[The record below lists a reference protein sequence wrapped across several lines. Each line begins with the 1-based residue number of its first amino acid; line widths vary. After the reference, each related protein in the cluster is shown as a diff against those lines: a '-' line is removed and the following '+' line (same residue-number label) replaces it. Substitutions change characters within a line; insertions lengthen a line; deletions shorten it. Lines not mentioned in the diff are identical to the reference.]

1 MKKTYIKKTMLF
13 MMLLFYSFSE
23 GQNLLH
29 YWNFNNNASVSAIT
43 APSQSNIVGGS
54 LTANLS
60 GITAIDFAGGTG
72 QNFSVL
78 NLNARN
84 SDAAGTHLRFNDP
97 IGSSL
102 VFALPT
108 TGYENAIMKFATRR
122 SGSGAGTQ
130 VWSYSTDGTNYTFF
144 TNITP
149 NNGDPGLATLDFSS
163 ISAADNNPNFKLKV
177 EFQQGAGGTVGN
189 NRFDNFTA
197 EGTLLSG
204 SDTAAPTVTFSPL
217 NSATNVVRNVN
228 PTIAFNESVRFLNN
242 DAITNTT
249 VDAVVE
255 LRLNNASGTLVPFD
269 ATFASNTITIVPTT
283 LLNVN
288 QVYYVALLANTIEDL
303 SNNAITTLQSTTYTT
318 AKSTVTLSVSSNS
331 GTEVGTTLITVT
343 ATADVA
349 VNGDQ
354 TLNLG
359 VTGANITAGDY
370 TLSNAIITLLSGQ
383 TSGSVTFTVVN
394 DVLVEGSEIAT
405 LTISNPSNGILI
417 GTTNTQTVTITD
429 IDAALNI
436 DLSTYVRVGRYDLP
450 EPTRTAHPANNLLC
464 QEASAVTYNWD
475 TDTLFITADGS
486 TSITQ
491 VSKTGQLIDT
501 MTMAQ
506 GGSPQGTD
514 FYDTEG
520 LTYIGNGQFVMSEE
534 RDRQLVKFTYAAG
547 TTLSRANTQTV
558 KIGTFVPNTGTEGLS
573 YDPLTG
579 GYIVLKEITPIG
591 IFQTG
596 VDFNAGTATNGSATT
611 ENSTNLF
618 DPALL
623 GFSDVADVFALS
635 NIPALNGQSLYN
647 NLLVLGQENAK
658 VVNVD
663 RSGVIVNSLTIVSDA
678 GNPLDV
684 ASQQHEGLT
693 MDRDGRLYIVSEN
706 GGGTIDYPQLWV
718 YAASTVPN
726 QAPTAIALT
735 NTTTAILENSNTT
748 AAVKVADITVTDD
761 GLGTNNLTLSG
772 ADASS
777 FQITGSSLYIKA
789 GTVID
794 FETKTSYNVT
804 INVDDTT
811 IGNTPDA
818 SVNYV
823 LDVTDVLVETTPIVS
838 VSITE
843 AASWSSSTTNVGADW
858 FEVTNNGNA
867 PLDITGWKVDDS
879 SNSFTAAL
887 ALTGITSIASGESV
901 IFLETTS
908 TNAATI
914 IANFKSA
921 WFGSN
926 VPAGLQVG
934 SYTGGA
940 IGLSSGGDAVNL
952 FNAAGVIQSNI
963 SFGAATTN
971 FTFNNAASLTNSV
984 ITTLS
989 QVGVNDAFAAANDT
1003 VQIGSPGTI
1012 GKLFISEVAPW
1023 SSGNSPVGADWFEVT
1038 NTKAVAVDI
1047 TGWKVDDNSQSPAAA
1062 VALNGITSINP
1073 GESVI
1078 FMETADLAGKTT
1090 AFINNWFG
1098 TNPSSGI
1105 RIGNYT
1111 GTGIGFGTGGDQVN
1125 LYNGLSSTPVS
1136 SVLFGASPATA
1147 PFTTFD
1153 NAIGQ
1158 NSLVTPITQFSAV
1171 GTKGAFIAANSATE
1185 IGSPGTFVTA
1195 PCPTIT
1201 AIAAA
1206 SSTVNCNSAT
1216 TSVVVTATGGT
1227 APYTGTG
1234 SFTVGAGS
1242 YSYTVTDAKGC
1253 TAVTTVTVTNIADTT
1268 NPTIYFQPAAL
1279 LTGATGPSTTQTPY
1293 LQSQSIGG
1301 KYTSILS
1308 VNDAVGGYKMVGIP
1322 DGLGA
1327 YDNNNGTFTLLM
1339 NHELGN
1345 TAGIAR
1351 AHGSAGAFVSKW
1363 VINKSDLAVQ
1373 SGSDLIQTVNTWNT
1387 TSNSFVTGTTA
1398 FNRFCSADLP
1408 SVSALYN
1415 PATGLGTQERIFLTG
1430 EESGAEGRAFGH
1442 IATGAT
1448 AGVTY
1453 ELPYLGKFSW
1463 ENVVASP
1470 ATGNKTVVAGTDD
1483 NSTNGQVYFYVGTK
1497 TNTGTEI
1504 DKAGL
1509 NNGKLFGVNVTGLA
1523 SESTSSIPA
1532 ANTAFTLSDLGFV
1545 QNKTGATLN
1554 TESVTAGVTNF
1565 LRPEDGGF
1573 DPSNPNDFYFV
1584 TTNSITAPSRMWR
1597 MRFNDIANLETG
1609 GTITAVLDG
1618 TEGQKMLDNMTIDK
1632 LGHILLQEDPG
1643 GNAHNAKMWQYT
1655 IATDALELVGKHDAA
1670 RFGEVVGGVTTA
1682 ATSPYTNDEESS
1694 GVIDMSDILGPGM
1707 FLIDDQ
1713 AHYTTG
1719 LANLTEVVQG
1729 GQLLAFFNP
1738 ASVSATVSNAAQAAI
1753 SVTSCSATAVA
1764 LGTPATADNCS
1775 VVNLT
1780 NNAPTTFPIGT
1791 TTVTWTATDASG
1803 NTATATQT
1811 VTVTTLPAATVDLSV
1826 SASTASETT
1835 GTVVTVTATTS
1846 AALCFDETIAV
1857 DVTGTDITAADYTLS
1872 NATITIPAGSTTG
1885 SVTFT
1890 VVSDNAVEALETA
1903 VVTISNPSSGLALGT
1918 TTTQNIA
1925 ISDFAFT
1932 LQVLHAS
1939 DFEGAVEAVQD
1950 APRFAAIV
1958 DQLEESYVNTI
1969 KLSSG
1974 DNYIPGPFLSSGED
1988 SSLSAALKTSY
1999 ESYYNT
2005 TFSSSSVSLLPSIG
2019 RADISILNFIGI
2031 EASAL
2036 GNHEFDL
2043 GTTEVRN
2050 IIRGANNTAATIRTW
2065 FGAQFPYLSSNLNF
2079 SGDSN
2084 LSAIATTDRLRLNTS
2099 FMSNPTEAV
2108 TAITNKSKLA
2118 PSTIIMKGGQ
2128 KIGIVGCTTQVLASI
2143 SSPGA
2148 TTVVGG
2154 GANDM
2159 TILAG
2164 FVQPVVN
2171 SLIAEGC
2178 NKIILL
2184 SHLQQ
2189 IAFEKELAGKLT
2201 GVDIIMAGGSNTL
2214 MADADDRLRAGDVA
2228 YESYPFLTTGLDGKA
2243 LALINTD
2250 GNYKYVGRL
2259 VVDFDVDGTLI
2270 PSSINSLVSG
2280 VYAADAQGLND
2291 VWGANVANAYAVGTR
2306 GYQVQLLCNAIG
2318 NVIIAKDGNLF
2329 GRTSVFLEG
2338 RRNFVRTEETNIGNV
2353 SAEANLWLAKFYD
2366 PTTVI
2371 SIKNGG
2377 GIRSAIGNVIAV
2389 GDDVTYAP
2397 PIANP
2402 SAGKQ
2407 SGDISQ
2413 LDIENSLR
2421 FNNQLSLVTLTA
2433 SGLRS
2438 VLEHAVNA
2446 TTATATPGQ
2455 FAQVA
2460 GVRYSYNLS
2469 NASGSKI
2476 LNAVITDEA
2485 GNIVDT
2491 LVVNGVTVGN
2501 LSRTFRVVTLNFL
2514 AGGGDSYPFNTL
2526 GTSRSDLNTLSEQ
2539 GPAAASFT
2547 NAGSEQDAFAEY
2559 MKNQFSATPYGITDT
2574 PLTQDCRIQRIPAR
2588 ADNVLP
2594 SSAGSNGT
2602 VTICN
2607 GSTITAVQLFAALGG
2622 TPVAGGTWSP
2632 ALTGAGIYT
2641 YTVTSPSCAGS
2652 ASATVTVTEGSI
2664 IIATATPIASTV
2676 CTGATTTVS
2685 VTATGGTSP
2694 YTITGSSLTAGAGTY
2709 NYIVTDAK
2717 GCTAT
2722 TSVTITETA
2731 VSENVSNIS
2740 ACDSYTWNET
2750 TYTSSGL
2757 YTGTTTNCVTE
2768 KLNLTITPSSLIAEP
2783 TNPTICKLTGAIAT
2797 TKVIAASG
2805 STYKW
2810 YTQTASGTTWA
2821 ALVNSANYVGIDE
2834 AELKITRTTTTVPA
2848 NGTKYK
2854 VVVSNICGNVTS
2866 TTVALQEQTVLS
2878 KTAVVSVVGTL
2889 SPTLTACQGGNVNLS
2904 LAAGSVGNIQWQ
2916 SSTDGITYANVGA
2929 SIAQSALSA
2938 NNLVMSFNTAALTQ
2952 TTWFRIVASNGV
2964 CSSVASTAVKITVSS
2979 PVTTGSI
2986 NGGGV
2991 TVCAPLATGIDANG
3005 NALTAAITN
3014 STALT
3019 LSDYTVGAT
3028 ILWQKSTN
3036 YVNSTNASPV
3046 WATAGSTTN
3055 TFTASA
3061 LTLDTWYRAQ
3071 VTNGAC
3077 KDFTVPVKIAVS
3089 PSAKT
3094 GVITSAASVCTGGD
3108 ITFTSAAYTGTSI
3121 QWEVST
3127 TSATTGFQT
3136 VSGENGLVFNMNNVT
3151 YAPLSK
3157 FYVRNVVTSGTCTL
3171 ARSAVKTITVNPLSV
3186 SGTVKGGGTICSG
3199 SNRTLLVAGNIGT
3212 IQWQSSTNGTDF
3224 VNVPSIVGTAGVNY
3238 ASGSATGI
3246 AATYIVSNITA
3257 DTYFRAKI
3265 TSGLCSVAYS
3275 NVVEYNI
3282 GTTAV
3287 SGEVSA
3293 LSSTIC
3299 PATGTTLTLGNSVGS
3314 VQWQKATIS
3323 ATTGLP
3329 GAFTNIS
3336 GQTGTTLAT
3345 GNLTA
3350 STAYQAV
3357 VTIGSCSSVT
3367 ATYASVFVVA
3377 KPIAKTITSVVIS
3390 PAGGLTT
3397 PLCTNDPKK
3406 TLTIG
3411 AGYTGAIQWQRSTT
3425 STTAGFTDIAGATG
3439 ASYIV
3444 ANPSSGANFY
3454 RATFTNTC
3462 GVIAISAPVTIYF
3475 KNCSSSARV
3484 AATKE
3489 EVEMTFNVFAYPNP
3503 FSDNFKLSLESPSN
3517 DKVNV
3522 AVFDLS
3528 GKLIEQ
3534 REINSNEINALD
3546 LGNNYPSG
3554 VFNVIVNQGTNNKIV
3569 RVVKQ

>member
-1 MKKTYIKKTMLF
+1 MSANKKCVYKFDVLILTISIMMKKILSKKLRF
-13 MMLLFYSFSE
+13 LL
-23 GQNLLH
+23 
-29 YWNFNNNASVSAIT
+29 W
-43 APSQSNIVGGS
+43 S
-54 LTANLS
+54 LTLFSFFCIESSYAQLARKSSATSVNGAEISAFDPATNRLF
-60 GITAIDFAGGTG
+60 TVAG
-72 QNFSVL
+72 
-78 NLNARN
+78 
-84 SDAAGTHLRFNDP
+84 
-97 IGSSL
+97 
-102 VFALPT
+102 
-108 TGYENAIMKFATRR
+108 NAIE
-122 SGSGAGTQ
+122 
-130 VWSYSTDGTNYTFF
+130 YYT
-144 TNITP
+144 
-149 NNGDPGLATLDFSS
+149 
-163 ISAADNNPNFKLKV
+163 
-177 EFQQGAGGTVGN
+177 
-189 NRFDNFTA
+189 
-197 EGTLLSG
+197 
-204 SDTAAPTVTFSPL
+204 L
-217 NSATNVVRNVN
+217 NSAGALSS
-228 PTIAFNESVRFLNN
+228 PTSIPY
-242 DAITNTT
+242 
-249 VDAVVE
+249 
-255 LRLNNASGTLVPFD
+255 G
-269 ATFASNTITIVPTT
+269 
-283 LLNVN
+283 
-288 QVYYVALLANTIEDL
+288 
-303 SNNAITTLQSTTYTT
+303 
-318 AKSTVTLSVSSNS
+318 
-331 GTEVGTTLITVT
+331 
-343 ATADVA
+343 
-349 VNGDQ
+349 
-354 TLNLG
+354 
-359 VTGANITAGDY
+359 
-370 TLSNAIITLLSGQ
+370 
-383 TSGSVTFTVVN
+383 FTV
-394 DVLVEGSEIAT
+394 
-405 LTISNPSNGILI
+405 
-417 GTTNTQTVTITD
+417 
-429 IDAALNI
+429 
-436 DLSTYVRVGRYDLP
+436 
-450 EPTRTAHPANNLLC
+450 
-464 QEASAVTYNWD
+464 
-475 TDTLFITADGS
+475 ADGS
-486 TSITQ
+486 TAIPNSVAVKNGVLVFGFAIVGASNVQQPGKVAFYDPNTATYISDVTVGYLPDMIAFSPDGTKILTANEGEPNSYNQATSFDPEGSVSIIDIVAGIANATVTEASFTSFNSQMASLKAAGVRIYGPNATVAQDLEPEYVTFIDNATAAVTLQENNAVAMVDITTGTVTNIYPLGLKDHSIAGNGFDASDRDLTSSTGKINIQNWPVKGMYMPDAIASFTSGGNTYFITANEGDSRDYTGFTEEIRVGATGATVYTLDPTVFPTATNLKLNANLGRLQLTKATGDTDGDGDFDEIHALGARSFTIWNNSFTPVFDSGDQLEQITKTQ
-491 VSKTGQLIDT
+491 SAASFNSDGTSSSFDGRSDNKGPEPEGVTTGTVNGVPYAFVGSERTGDVFMYDITNPTAPVFKQYINTAADTGVEGIIFVPASNSPTGNALVITSAEVSKTV
-501 MTMAQ
+501 
-506 GGSPQGTD
+506 SV
-514 FYDTEG
+514 YE
-520 LTYIGNGQFVMSEE
+520 
-534 RDRQLVKFTYAAG
+534 FTPPTVNVTAG
-547 TTLSRANTQTV
+547 TIACTGATTTV
-558 KIGTFVPNTGTEGLS
+558 TVSAT
-573 YDPLTG
+573 
-579 GYIVLKEITPIG
+579 
-591 IFQTG
+591 
-596 VDFNAGTATNGSATT
+596 AGTA
-611 ENSTNLF
+611 
-618 DPALL
+618 P
-623 GFSDVADVFALS
+623 
-635 NIPALNGQSLYN
+635 
-647 NLLVLGQENAK
+647 
-658 VVNVD
+658 
-663 RSGVIVNSLTIVSDA
+663 
-678 GNPLDV
+678 
-684 ASQQHEGLT
+684 
-693 MDRDGRLYIVSEN
+693 
-706 GGGTIDYPQLWV
+706 
-718 YAASTVPN
+718 
-726 QAPTAIALT
+726 
-735 NTTTAILENSNTT
+735 
-748 AAVKVADITVTDD
+748 
-761 GLGTNNLTLSG
+761 
-772 ADASS
+772 
-777 FQITGSSLYIKA
+777 
-789 GTVID
+789 
-794 FETKTSYNVT
+794 
-804 INVDDTT
+804 
-811 IGNTPDA
+811 
-818 SVNYV
+818 
-823 LDVTDVLVETTPIVS
+823 
-838 VSITE
+838 
-843 AASWSSSTTNVGADW
+843 
-858 FEVTNNGNA
+858 
-867 PLDITGWKVDDS
+867 
-879 SNSFTAAL
+879 
-887 ALTGITSIASGESV
+887 
-901 IFLETTS
+901 
-908 TNAATI
+908 
-914 IANFKSA
+914 
-921 WFGSN
+921 
-926 VPAGLQVG
+926 
-934 SYTGGA
+934 
-940 IGLSSGGDAVNL
+940 
-952 FNAAGVIQSNI
+952 
-963 SFGAATTN
+963 
-971 FTFNNAASLTNSV
+971 
-984 ITTLS
+984 
-989 QVGVNDAFAAANDT
+989 
-1003 VQIGSPGTI
+1003 
-1012 GKLFISEVAPW
+1012 
-1023 SSGNSPVGADWFEVT
+1023 
-1038 NTKAVAVDI
+1038 
-1047 TGWKVDDNSQSPAAA
+1047 
-1062 VALNGITSINP
+1062 
-1073 GESVI
+1073 
-1078 FMETADLAGKTT
+1078 
-1090 AFINNWFG
+1090 
-1098 TNPSSGI
+1098 
-1105 RIGNYT
+1105 YT
-1111 GTGIGFGTGGDQVN
+1111 GTGTFTVGAGTYSYTVTDA
-1125 LYNGLSSTPVS
+1125 NGLTTTA
-1136 SVLFGASPATA
+1136 SVTISQPATA
-1147 PFTTFD
+1147 
-1153 NAIGQ
+1153 
-1158 NSLVTPITQFSAV
+1158 LV
-1171 GTKGAFIAANSATE
+1171 
-1185 IGSPGTFVTA
+1185 
-1195 PCPTIT
+1195 
-1201 AIAAA
+1201 A
-1206 SSTVNCNSAT
+1206 SSASQATVDCNSTTAT
-1216 TSVVVTATGGT
+1216 VVVTATGGT

-1234 SFTVGAGS
+1234 TFTVGAGT
-1242 YSYTVTDAKGC
+1242 YSYTITDAKGC
-1253 TAVTTVTVTNIADTT
+1253 TAVTTGTVTNIADTT
-1268 NPTIYFQPAAL
+1268 NPTIYLQPSAL
-1279 LTGATGPSTTQTPY
+1279 LTGATGPSTTQNPY

-1345 TAGIAR
+1345 TAGITR

-1597 MRFNDIANLETG
+1597 MRFNDIANPETG

-1826 SASTASETT
+1826 STSTASETT

-1903 VVTISNPSSGLALGT
+1903 VLTISNPSSGIALGT

-1958 DQLEESYVNTI
+1958 DKLEDSFANTI

-2005 TFSSSSVSLLPSIG
+2005 TFTSAVNLLPSIG

-2043 GTTEVRN
+2043 GTNEVRN
-2050 IIRGANNTAATIRTW
+2050 IIRGANNSAATTRTW
-2065 FGAQFPYLSSNLNF
+2065 FGVQFPYLSSNLNF

-2099 FMSNPTEAV
+2099 FMSNPTETV
-2108 TAITNKSKLA
+2108 SAITNKLKLA

-2128 KIGIVGCTTQVLASI
+2128 KIGIVGATTQVLASI

-2159 TILAG
+2159 NILAG
-2164 FVQPVVN
+2164 IVQPVVDA
-2171 SLIAEGC
+2171 LIAEGC

-2189 IAFEKELAGKLT
+2189 IDFEKELAGKLT

-2214 MADADDRLRAGDVA
+2214 MADANDRLRAGDVA
-2228 YESYPFLTTGLDGKA
+2228 TESYPFLTTGLDGKA

-2259 VVDFDVDGTLI
+2259 VVDFDADGTLI

-2280 VYAADAQGLND
+2280 VYAADEQGLND
-2291 VWGANVANAYAVGTR
+2291 VWGANVANAYAAGTR

-2329 GRTSVFLEG
+2329 GKTSVFLEG
-2338 RRNFVRTEETNIGNV
+2338 RRNIVRTEETNLGNIT
-2353 SAEANLWLAKFYD
+2353 AEANLWMAKFYD

-2377 GIRSAIGNVIAV
+2377 GVRSAIGNLIAV
-2389 GDDVTYAP
+2389 GGDVTYAP

-2407 SGDISQ
+2407 VGDISQ

-2421 FNNQLSLVTLTA
+2421 FNNKLSLVTLTA

-2438 VLEHAVNA
+2438 VLEHAVKA

-2460 GVRYSYNLS
+2460 GVRYSYNFS
-2469 NASGSKI
+2469 NAAGSRI
-2476 LNAVITDEA
+2476 LNAVVTDA
-2485 GNIVDT
+2485 NGNIIDT
-2491 LVVNGVTVGN
+2491 LVVNGVTQGD
-2501 LSRTFRVVTLNFL
+2501 LTRTFRVVTLSFL

-2526 GTSRSDLNTLSEQ
+2526 GTSRSDLDTVSEL
-2539 GPAAASFT
+2539 GPAMASFT
-2547 NAGSEQDAFAEY
+2547 TAGSEQDVFAEY
-2559 MKNQFSATPYGITDT
+2559 MKNQYSTTPYGIAETA
-2574 PLTQDCRIQRIPAR
+2574 LVNDCRIQSIPAR

-2594 SSAGSNGT
+2594 PSAGANGT
-2602 VTICN
+2602 LVICN
-2607 GSTITAVQLFAALGG
+2607 ATTVTQAQLFAAIGG
-2622 TPVAGGTWSP
+2622 TPATGGTWSP
-2632 ALTGAGIYT
+2632 VLAGAGVYT
-2641 YTVTSPSCAGS
+2641 YTVTSPSCSGS
-2652 ASATVTVTEGSI
+2652 ASATVTVTESGI
-2664 IIATATPIASTV
+2664 TTQPI
-2676 CTGATTTVS
+2676 
-2685 VTATGGTSP
+2685 
-2694 YTITGSSLTAGAGTY
+2694 
-2709 NYIVTDAK
+2709 
-2717 GCTAT
+2717 
-2722 TSVTITETA
+2722 
-2731 VSENVSNIS
+2731 
-2740 ACDSYTWNET
+2740 
-2750 TYTSSGL
+2750 
-2757 YTGTTTNCVTE
+2757 
-2768 KLNLTITPSSLIAEP
+2768 
-2783 TNPTICKLTGAIAT
+2783 NPTICKLANAT
-2797 TKVIAASG
+2797 ATVSVVATPNANTTYQWFTQAATG
-2805 STYKW
+2805 STSW
-2810 YTQTASGTTWA
+2810 TS
-2821 ALVNSANYVGIDE
+2821 LVNNANYSG
-2834 AELKITRTTTTVPA
+2834 ATSASLTITRTTTSVPA

-2854 VVVSNICGNVTS
+2854 VVVSNDCGNVTS

-2889 SPTLTACQGGNVNLS
+2889 SPALTACQGGNVNLS

-3046 WATAGSTTN
+3046 WATAGSATN

-3089 PSAKT
+3089 PSAKA
-3094 GVITSAASVCTGGD
+3094 GVITSDASVCTGGD

-3377 KPIAKTITSVVIS
+3377 KPIAKTITSVVTS

-3554 VFNVIVNQGTNNKIV
+3554 VFNVIVTQGTNNKIV